1 MNDRLREEFKCFYC
15 QEIPETPFES
25 ECCGKLY
32 CETCSEAASFL
43 NCKVCKDILKFKTSL
58 FASNLMNKFNTFCTN
73 NCGKEIKFS
82 DSKLH
87 NLVCNNRLFSCKI
100 NKCSFRGN
108 KDAIKQHILL
118 VHSSELIILCE
129 NYAEFKPFLK
139 KYCSKL
145 SISKEWISNLNNS
158 NTSNEISNDKNH
170 NKSNKANKEGSQY
183 MKFLNFNIA
192 QKSLNNI
199 QDDELYEDFEDVSKK
214 EEALEEVHNE
224 SLTHDFKKR
233 IQSINTDIVTTISN
247 IKKLKDN
254 KVPTDTVN
262 WNISIA
268 CDKKLDYILTTP
280 SKSCKSKQDEYTN
293 YLLSPNCEKSLE
305 FENMNSNNDENEV
318 NIEEED
324 IVEIL
329 EEEKNAEEGN
339 DNQQVPYKI

>member
-15 QEIPETPFES
+15 QEIPETPYES

-87 NLVCNNRLFSCKI
+87 NLVCNNRVFTCKI

-108 KDAIKQHILL
+108 KESIKQHIVL
-118 VHSSELIILCE
+118 VHSNELIILCE
-129 NYAEFKPFLK
+129 NYVEFKPFLK

-145 SISKEWISNLNNS
+145 SISKETISNSNDS
-158 NTSNEISNDKNH
+158 NTNNEISNDRNY
-170 NKSNKANKEGSQY
+170 NKSNNETNLPPLINMNSDKDK
-183 MKFLNFNIA
+183 
-192 QKSLNNI
+192 KSLDNI
-199 QDDELYEDFEDVSKK
+199 QNDELYENFDDVSKK
-214 EEALEEVHNE
+214 EDALEEVHNE

-254 KVPTDTVN
+254 KVSADMVN
-262 WNISIA
+262 WNNSIT

-280 SKSCKSKQDEYTN
+280 SRSCELKQDEYTN
-293 YLLSPNCEKSLE
+293 YLLSPNCDKSLE
-305 FENMNSNNDENEV
+305 IRNMNSNNNEIY
-318 NIEEED
+318 NEEED